1 MCLGLYG
8 HRAVSQHCDASRTTG
23 TRQQTRRILEM
34 CPKKVSEADPAV
46 CAQAVALLAFMT
58 TTLSALASAVHFLVL
73 QLFTHDAHLP
83 PCAPDQ
89 RVCAETYNLLL
100 VL

>member
-1 MCLGLYG
+1 MHSETLE
-8 HRAVSQHCDASRTTG
+8 TK
-23 TRQQTRRILEM
+23 RQFLLDLFG
-34 CPKKVSEADPAV
+34 KVSKKMREVDPAV
-46 CAQAVALLAFMT
+46 RAQVVALLAFMT
-58 TTLSALASAVHFLVL
+58 MTLSALASAVHFLVL

-83 PCAPDQ
+83 PCAPYQ